1 MTPRLTLLA
10 CALAFSVAASA
21 ADPTPPAA
29 PPKKGKTMQ
38 DVLDASTDADWRA
51 LDPAHTLYLELATG
65 RVVIE
70 LAPWVAP
77 HHVANIETLAKD
89 HYWDGLAIVRAQ
101 DNFVV
106 QWGDPV
112 DSEKEPQKARSFG
125 TALKKLPAE
134 FTTAAT
140 DLHFTRLPDVDGW
153 AKQVGF
159 VDGFPVGRDPKV
171 GTWLAHC
178 YGTVGAGRN
187 NAPDSSTGA
196 ELYVVTG
203 QSPRQL
209 DRNITTVGRVV
220 KGMELL
226 SSLPRGTGGGG
237 FYEFPDQYTWIR
249 AIKLASE
256 VPVAERT
263 DLQVM
268 RTDTATWQALVES
281 RRNRKDDFYHY
292 PVNHIDVCNVPIPVR
307 DAPKAK

>member
-1 MTPRLTLLA
+1 MSLPRLTLLA
-10 CALAFSVAASA
+10 AALAVATGALA
-21 ADPTPPAA
+21 QTTPAPAA
-29 PPKKGKTMQ
+29 KKGKTMQ
-38 DVLDASTDADWRA
+38 DVLDASTAADWRE
-51 LDPAHTLYLELATG
+51 LDPARTLYLELAAG

-70 LAPWVAP
+70 LAPQFAP
-77 HHVANIETLAKD
+77 RHVANIETMARG
-89 HYWDGLAIVRAQ
+89 HYWDGLAIVRSQ

-106 QWGDPV
+106 QWGDPT
-112 DSEKEPQKARSFG
+112 DAEKEPARVRPLGKAE
-125 TALKKLPAE
+125 AKLPAE
-134 FTTAAT
+134 FTTPAK
-140 DLHFTRLPDVDGW
+140 DLHFTRHPDVDGW

-159 VDGFPVGRDPKV
+159 VDGFPVGHDPKV

-226 SSLPRGTGGGG
+226 SALPRGLGGGG

-256 VPVAERT
+256 VPEAERSH
-263 DLQVM
+263 LQVM
-268 RTDTATWQALVES
+268 RTDTATWTALVES
-281 RRNRKDDFYHY
+281 RRNRRDDFYHY
-292 PVNHIDVCNVPIPVR
+292 PVNHIDLCNVPIPVR
-307 DAPKAK
+307 DTPKL